1 MNNEILEI
9 VREFIKLDE
18 TGKYTVSHNFSIGS
32 NWLKFAIYKGRITAK
47 KKPIFSDSINFDHRM
62 WFNDFNQVTFH
73 FQPFIDY
80 LRQLRT
86 ASNPV
91 LKFDPAKS
99 AKHDAPVL

>member
-18 TGKYTVSHNFSIGS
+18 TGKYTVSHNFSICS
-32 NWLKFAIYKGRITAK
+32 NWLKFAIYKGRI
-47 KKPIFSDSINFDHRM
+47 NFDNRM